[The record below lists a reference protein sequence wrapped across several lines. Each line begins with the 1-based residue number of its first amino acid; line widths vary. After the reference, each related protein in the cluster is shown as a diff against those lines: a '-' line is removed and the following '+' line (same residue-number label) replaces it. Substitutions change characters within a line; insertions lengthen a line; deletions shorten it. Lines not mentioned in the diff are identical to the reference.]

1 MERETTNNHLHVV
14 MFPFF
19 AFGHI
24 SPFVQLSN
32 KLSLHG
38 VKISFFSA
46 AGNIGRIKSMLNSDN
61 TQIVPLTLPAVEG
74 LPPGAQST
82 ADLPAAAAELLP
94 VALNLM
100 QPQIKALLVKL
111 KPHFVIF
118 DFAQDWLP
126 PLAAELGIKTIFY
139 SVFVALATAFATVP
153 ARLPG
158 GEKSPTVEEMKKLK
172 WDFSQQKPPP
182 GFPTTTSVAS
192 LRTFEARDFLYIFK
206 TPHDGGGAVYDRVL
220 AGLKGCSAILAK
232 TCYEMEAPYIDYVK
246 SQFKKPFLLA
256 GPVVPEPVSGE
267 LDQKWADWL
276 SQFEP
281 STVIY
286 CSFGSETFLKDD
298 EIKELALGLELTCL
312 PFFLVLNFPANV
324 DVASELNRALP
335 AGFTE
340 RVKGRGIIHS
350 GWVQQQQILAHSSV
364 GCYVCHAGFSSVI
377 EGIVNECQLVI
388 LPLKG
393 DQFMNAK
400 LLAGDMKI
408 GVEVN
413 RRDEDGYFWK
423 EDIQKAM
430 QTITG
435 EEGASTRANQAKW
448 KEFLVDKEI
457 QSKFIKDLVKVM
469 RDMATMN

>member
-24 SPFVQLSN
+24 SQFVQLSN
-32 KLSLHG
+32 KLSIHG

-82 ADLPAAAAELLP
+82 ADLPPAAAELLP

-139 SVFVALATAFATVP
+139 SVLVALATAFATVP

-158 GEKSPTVEEMKKLK
+158 AEKSPTVEEMKKL
-172 WDFSQQKPPP
+172 PP
-182 GFPTTTSVAS
+182 GFPPTAS
-192 LRTFEARDFLYIFK
+192 FRTFEARDLLNIFNR
-206 TPHDGGGAVYDRVL
+206 PLNGASVYDRFL
-220 AGLKGCSAILAK
+220 AGLKGCSAILVK
-232 TCYEMEAPYIDYVK
+232 TCYEMEAPYIDYMK
-246 SQFKKPFLLA
+246 SQFKKPLLLA
-256 GPVVPEPVSGE
+256 GPVVPEPASGE

-276 SQFEP
+276 SQFQP

-286 CSFGSETFLKDD
+286 SSFGSETFLKDD
-298 EIKELALGLELTCL
+298 QIKQLALGLELTGL

-324 DVASELNRALP
+324 EVSSELNRALP

-364 GCYVCHAGFSSVI
+364 GCYVCHAGLSSVI
-377 EGIVNECQLVI
+377 EGIVNECQLVM

-413 RRDEDGYFWK
+413 RRDEDGFFWK
-423 EDIQKAM
+423 EDIQKAVQRIM
-430 QTITG
+430 G

-457 QSKFIKDLVKVM
+457 QTKFIKDLVKVM

>member
-1 MERETTNNHLHVV
+1 MEWEITNNHGDDLLHVV

-38 VKISFFSA
+38 VKVSFFSA
-46 AGNIGRIKSMLNSDN
+46 AGNIDRIKSMLNSN
-61 TQIVPLTLPAVEG
+61 PLTQIVPLTLPAVEG

-82 ADLPAAAAELLP
+82 ADLPREAAELLP
-94 VALNLM
+94 GALNLM

-111 KPHFVIF
+111 KPQFVIF
-118 DFAQDWLP
+118 DFAHDWIP
-126 PLAAELGIKTIFY
+126 PLAAELGIKSMFY
-139 SVFVALATAFATVP
+139 CVYLTLLTAFASVP

-158 GEKSPTVEEMKKLK
+158 PERSPTVEEMKK
-172 WDFSQQKPPP
+172 PPP
-182 GFPTTTSVAS
+182 GFPPTSVAS
-192 LRTFEARDFLYIFK
+192 LRTFEARDFVIIFMR
-206 TPHDGGGAVYDRVL
+206 PHNGGASVYDRVL
-220 AGLKGCSAILAK
+220 AGLNGCSAILAK

-246 SQFKKPFLLA
+246 SQFKKPLLLA
-256 GPVVPEPVSGE
+256 GPVVPEPASGV

-298 EIKELALGLELTCL
+298 QIKQLALGLELTGL

-324 DVASELNRALP
+324 DVATELNRALP
-335 AGFTE
+335 TGFTE

-350 GWVQQQQILAHSSV
+350 GWVKQQQTLAHSSV
-364 GCYVCHAGFSSVI
+364 GCYVFHAGFSSVI
-377 EGIVNECQLVI
+377 EGIMNDCQLVM

-400 LLAGDMKI
+400 LLASDMKI
-408 GVEVN
+408 DVEVN

-423 EDIQKAM
+423 NDIQKAV
-430 QTITG
+430 QTIIG
-435 EEGASTRANQAKW
+435 EEGASARANQAKW
-448 KEFLVDKEI
+448 KEFLLDKEI

>member
-14 MFPFF
+14 MFPVF

-32 KLSLHG
+32 KLSDHG

-82 ADLPAAAAELLP
+82 ADLPTAAAELLL
-94 VALNLM
+94 VALDLM
-100 QPQIKALLVKL
+100 QPQIKALLLKL

-118 DFAQDWLP
+118 DFAHDWLP

-139 SVFVALATAFATVP
+139 SVFVALATAISTVP

-158 GEKSPTVEEMKKLK
+158 AEKSPTVEEMKK
-172 WDFSQQKPPP
+172 PPP
-182 GFPTTTSVAS
+182 GFPPTAS
-192 LRTFEARDFLYIFK
+192 FRTFEARDLLNIFK
-206 TPHDGGGAVYDRVL
+206 RPLNGASVYDRFL

-232 TCYEMEAPYIDYVK
+232 TCYEMEAPYIDYMK
-246 SQFKKPFLLA
+246 SQFKKPLLLA
-256 GPVVPEPVSGE
+256 GPVVPEPASGE

-276 SQFEP
+276 SQFQP

-286 CSFGSETFLKDD
+286 SSFGSETFLKDD
-298 EIKELALGLELTCL
+298 QIKQLALGLELTGL

-324 DVASELNRALP
+324 E
-335 AGFTE
+335 
-340 RVKGRGIIHS
+340 
-350 GWVQQQQILAHSSV
+350 QQQILAHSSV

-377 EGIVNECQLVI
+377 EGIVNECQLVM

-400 LLAGDMKI
+400 LLGGDMKI

-423 EDIQKAM
+423 EDIQKAV
-430 QTITG
+430 QTIMG